1 VRRFPNSGL
10 SPAQISS
17 AIRSLDL
24 EAYLIGSQGKSKNGN
39 ANQKVSRRAIINIAA
54 YAYLSNRIPVLMF
67 CKLKETKENSTDK
80 DIGFHAITLTGFSID
95 GAKVPRGIVS
105 EGGSEI
111 TFRPM
116 RIKSFYVHD
125 DQIGPFAR
133 MEWLDDDTLST
144 SWHCL
149 EKRQIQAIADSLIIP
164 LTSKIRIPYDTVE
177 KAIVEINQLINLY
190 VKQRNGAPVEWEI
203 RLDTVNNLKAEIIDD
218 PVIVPEERKRLLTRH
233 MPKHLWRA
241 IAWLGGKDHSLT
253 TRVRQLITQAFDFI
267 RCRFKQCHY
276 SKVSC
281 SGRLGFA
288 RFKAAKTWV
297 CSLLVVDRPA
307 LGWVPFRVMR

>member
-1 VRRFPNSGL
+1 
-10 SPAQISS
+10 
-17 AIRSLDL
+17 
-24 EAYLIGSQGKSKNGN
+24 
-39 ANQKVSRRAIINIAA
+39 
-54 YAYLSNRIPVLMF
+54 MF

-149 EKRQIQAIADSLIIP
+149 EKRQIQAIPDSLIIP

-253 TRVRQLITQAFDFI
+253 NHLEFLVDATALQQEGGLVDVITRNDFLVSAFAQSLQQPTINASLISPQFSPLTRQI
-267 RCRFKQCHY
+267 CRVFQ
-276 SKVSC
+276 S
-281 SGRLGFA
+281 
-288 RFKAAKTWV
+288 
-297 CSLLVVDRPA
+297 
-307 LGWVPFRVMR
+307 